1 MLLWGALDERVPAQA
16 SSDALSAALAR
27 AGNMDVTTR
36 IYAGADHT
44 FRLPDPDAPWPR
56 RAPTYDADMLAWAL
70 DVSGAH

>member
-1 MLLWGALDERVPAQA
+1 MQ
-16 SSDALSAALAR
+16 
-27 AGNMDVTTR
+27 VTTR